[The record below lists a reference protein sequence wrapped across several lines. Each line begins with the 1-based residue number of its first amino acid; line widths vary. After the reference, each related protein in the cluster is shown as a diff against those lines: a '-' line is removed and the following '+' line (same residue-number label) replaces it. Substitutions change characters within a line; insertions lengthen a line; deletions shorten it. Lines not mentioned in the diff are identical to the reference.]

1 VQHALALVPVLIL
14 VPVLAFLL
22 PVLTRLMRASQPSEF
37 TADWFENFQVAVYA
51 PMQGL
56 LAQDDFLFLSRQ
68 PGFDPL
74 LVKKLRRDR
83 LRIFRE
89 YMNRLIVDYNRLH
102 TLAYFVISQ
111 STEDQSVLFT
121 HLLSMRFRFWLA
133 TVQVEF
139 RYALCYFG
147 ANSISLAEILTQ
159 VDSLSKIALTPSAK
173 AFLIS

>member
-1 VQHALALVPVLIL
+1 MQHALALVPVLIL
-14 VPVLAFLL
+14 VPVLAFLV
-22 PVLTRLMRASQPSEF
+22 PVLTRLLRVSRPSEF
-37 TADWFENFQVAVYA
+37 TTEWFENFQVSSYA

-56 LAQDDFLFLSRQ
+56 LAQDDFVFLSRQ
-68 PGFDPL
+68 PGFDPAL
-74 LVKKLRRDR
+74 IQKLRRDR

-111 STEDQSVLFT
+111 CKEDQSALFT
-121 HLLSMRFRFWLA
+121 DLLSMRFQFWLA

-139 RYALCYFG
+139 RYALCYLG
-147 ANSISLAEILTQ
+147 ANSVSLTDILTQ

-173 AFLIS
+173 ALLVS